1 MNYGLI
7 GEHLGHSFSKEVHS
21 MLGSYNYEIREIA
34 RDNLDF
40 FMKSKKFK
48 AINVTIPYKES
59 VIPYLSYISDEAKA
73 IGSVNTIIN
82 KNGELYGYNTD
93 FYGMS
98 ALISHLK
105 LDIKDKKVVILGTGG
120 TSKTA
125 KAVTAH
131 LGAKTIITVSR
142 TPKDS
147 EIGYDELYRE
157 HSDAD
162 VVINTT
168 PVGMYPNNSQ
178 RPILIDKFTNLN
190 GVIDAIYNPIRTN
203 LVLDARKRGIPAE
216 GGLYML
222 VAQAIKA
229 AELFLDT
236 EFTSE
241 VLDKAYH
248 KILKDKENIA
258 LIGMPAS
265 GKSTVGKILASEM
278 SRDFR
283 DTDELITLSAKKTIR
298 DIFSEEGEAAFRD
311 LETEAI
317 ASVSVQNKMIIATG
331 GGSILREENVD
342 MLKQNSILFFIDR
355 SLDALLPTADRPLSQ
370 SRDDLEKRY
379 NERYPIYSAVADVI
393 IDANAQPDEV
403 AKKIIGGFYK

>member
-98 ALISHLK
+98 ALISHLN

-131 LGAKTIITVSR
+131 LGAKIIITVSR

-147 EIGYDELYRE
+147 EIGYDELYYE

-178 RPILIDKFTNLN
+178 RPILIDKFTNLS

-241 VLDKAYH
+241 VLDQAYH

-298 DIFSEEGEAAFRD
+298 DIFSEDGEAAFRD

-342 MLKQNSILFFIDR
+342 MLKQNSVLFFIDR